1 MLERAEKEVARMI
14 DRIVTPFA
22 GLSEE
27 AVRKCESVDRFLAEA
42 EERTRAF
49 NEKVEEVCRRML
61 EQCKRCE
68 HYSECGPFCDKWEFR
83 PGYMDYVCF
92 KYEERAENARCGCSE
107 KPNS

>member
-1 MLERAEKEVARMI
+1 MI

-27 AVRKCESVDRFLAEA
+27 TVRKCESVDRLLAEA

-68 HYSECGPFCDKWEFR
+68 HYSECGPFFDGWKLR
-83 PGYMDYVCF
+83 TVSRNMDYVCF
-92 KYEERAENARCGCSE
+92 EYKERAESEDCSCSE

>member
-1 MLERAEKEVARMI
+1 MI

-27 AVRKCESVDRFLAEA
+27 TVRKCESADRFLAEA
-42 EERTRAF
+42 EERSRAF

-61 EQCKRCE
+61 EKCKTCR
-68 HYSECGPFCDKWEFR
+68 HYSERGLFCDKWEFR

-92 KYEERAENARCGCSE
+92 KYEERAENACSNCSE
-107 KPNS
+107 KQNS